1 MEMTTDTLRAERW
14 LHLSFALLTFVT
26 GLVDAASYLSMG
38 HIFTANMTGNIV
50 LLGLAVANVPGFS
63 MLRSITALI
72 FAFAG
77 GIVSGRLVL
86 WTANWRRSHWLGLAA
101 GMETTLLFVAC
112 MLLVMQHD
120 SVVLPSSSL
129 YGIIALTALA
139 MGIRN
144 GTVRRL
150 GVPDIT
156 TTVLTLT
163 VAALASES
171 SLAGGNNPRWG
182 RRISAVFSMFF
193 GAAVGAFLLQHS
205 LALVLGLAAF
215 ITLIAM
221 IIQCFRSDTMQ
232 ELTAASHK

>member
-1 MEMTTDTLRAERW
+1 MEMTKDTIRAERW

-38 HIFTANMTGNIV
+38 RIFTANMTGNVV
-50 LLGLAVANVPGFS
+50 LLGLAVANVPGLS
-63 MLRSITALI
+63 VRRSITALI

-77 GIVSGRLVL
+77 GVVSGRLERS
-86 WTANWRRSHWLGLAA
+86 TANWRRSHWLGLAA
-101 GMETTLLFVAC
+101 GMETTLLFIAC
-112 MLLVMQHD
+112 MLLVMRHD
-120 SVVLPSSSL
+120 SVVLPGSSL

-163 VAALASES
+163 VAGLASES
-171 SLAGGNNPRWG
+171 SLAGGTKPRWG
-182 RRISAVFSMFF
+182 RRIVSIVTMFL
-193 GAAVGAFLLQHS
+193 GAAIGAFLLKRS
-205 LALVLGLAAF
+205 LALVLELAA
-215 ITLIAM
+215 LVSLSAALM
-221 IIQCFRSDTMQ
+221 QSFRGDTAQ
-232 ELTAASHK
+232 ELAAASRT

>member
-1 MEMTTDTLRAERW
+1 MEMTKDTLRAERW

-50 LLGLAVANVPGFS
+50 LLGLAMANIPGLS
-63 MLRSITALI
+63 VLRSITALI

-77 GIVSGRLVL
+77 GVVSGRLEH

-101 GMETTLLFVAC
+101 GMETALLVVAC
-112 MLLVMQHD
+112 MLLVMRHD

-163 VAALASES
+163 VAGLASES
-171 SLAGGNNPRWG
+171 SLAGGTNPRWG
-182 RRISAVFSMFF
+182 RRIVSIVTMFL
-193 GAAVGAFLLQHS
+193 GAAIGAFLLKRS
-205 LALVLGLAAF
+205 LAIVLELAALVSL
-215 ITLIAM
+215 TAVLM
-221 IIQCFRSDTMQ
+221 QCFRGDTAQ
-232 ELTAASHK
+232 ELAAASRT

>member
-1 MEMTTDTLRAERW
+1 MEMTKDTLRTDRW
-14 LHLSFALLTFVT
+14 LRFSFVLLTFIT

-38 HIFTANMTGNIV
+38 HIFTANMTGNVV
-50 LLGLAVANVPGFS
+50 LLGLAVANVPGLS
-63 MLRSITALI
+63 VLRSITALI

-77 GIVSGRLVL
+77 GVVSGRLEH
-86 WTANWRRSHWLGLAA
+86 WTASWRRSHWLGVVA

-112 MLLVMQHD
+112 MLLVMQHN
-120 SVVLPSSSL
+120 SVALPSSSL

-171 SLAGGNNPRWG
+171 SLAGGNNLRWG
-182 RRISAVFSMFF
+182 RRISAVFSMFS

-215 ITLIAM
+215 ITLTAM
-221 IIQCFRSDTMQ
+221 IIQFVRSDTMQ
-232 ELTAASHK
+232 DLTAASHE